1 MAVVITPGTL
11 NANDGDRIHVANVI
25 SAFVRTTTLTNF
37 GAAELLEG
45 ASISVVISQSEAP
58 SAAHRAAI
66 WFARGEGVL
75 YKWTLNPTGATG
87 GQWVAMST
95 RREHLALIKGAC
107 LARSL
112 VWPPGHVSEYN
123 ASIGRHNRITFSY
136 AATVNSGYSRASMLG
151 PWGSVA
157 VPTSGNSFIPVTT
170 LGYTRIRTA
179 AMPALGN
186 FGKNR
191 GDALS
196 DLAVYVPDP
205 FSSSWSEVGVGYLT
219 ESGASGAVEQGCF
232 ISGES
237 TGMIY

>member
-25 SAFVRTTTLTNF
+25 SEFVRTTTLTNF
-37 GAAELLEG
+37 GAPELLG
-45 ASISVVISQSEAP
+45 GSISVVISQSEAP
-58 SAAHRAAI
+58 NVAHRAAI

-107 LARSL
+107 LERSL
-112 VWPPGHVSEYN
+112 VWPPGGISEFN
-123 ASIGRHNRITFSY
+123 SSIGRHNRTTFAY
-136 AATVNSGYSRASMLG
+136 AATEDSGHSRGSMLG
-151 PWGSVA
+151 PWGSVQ
-157 VPTSGNSFIPVTT
+157 VPTSGGSFIPVVTM
-170 LGYTRIRTA
+170 GYTRVRTA

-186 FGKNR
+186 FGKNI

-205 FSSSWSEVGVGYLT
+205 FSSSWSEVGIGYLT

-232 ISGES
+232 IFGES
-237 TGMIY
+237 TGMVF